1 MIIIQSTEKI
11 PQVSQQCQ
19 PAATKVCPTK
29 ITNRLSQSHSP
40 RCWYFRIQFPLER
53 LMISKDGFLPII
65 FLYLVMID
73 SVLSL
78 KSIFLH
84 FLYKFHSASWIKLKK
99 SLFGKFTSIFLFFW
113 TTLFFF
119 FPLHYFLW
127 HLPSN
132 IFCDS
137 VPQPELVGKQ
147 FSNSCY

>member
-119 FPLHYFLW
+119 FSPSLFSMTSSLKHFLW
-127 HLPSN
+127 
-132 IFCDS
+132 FCPTARIS
-137 VPQPELVGKQ
+137 GKTIL
-147 FSNSCY
+147 